1 MLPGAGTP
9 AEACRTQAALLLS
22 TRPGKLREAP
32 SPLVGASCLLYLA
45 PGAVLLR
52 SATAAGRLSQ
62 SASTLWT
69 LRVQSAAW
77 AAQAGLSFQADHV
90 HLREDSYWHVADRV
104 WAVGLCLQQLGA
116 LTGAALR
123 GIRAP
128 VVGFTVLASGG
139 LVCLQT
145 GRTAESYREWELSHS
160 AWHLLSVSAVV
171 LGLRRFP
178 R

>member
-1 MLPGAGTP
+1 M
-9 AEACRTQAALLLS
+9 
-22 TRPGKLREAP
+22 
-32 SPLVGASCLLYLA
+32 GASCLLYLA

-52 SATAAGRLSQ
+52 SAAATGG
-62 SASTLWT
+62 LWA
-69 LRVQSAAW
+69 LRAQSAAW

-116 LTGAALR
+116 LTGAAWR
-123 GIRAP
+123 GSRAP

-139 LVCLQT
+139 LACLQN
-145 GRTAESYREWELSHS
+145 GRAAESYREWELSHS
-160 AWHLLSVSAVV
+160 AWHVLSVSAVV
-171 LGLRRFP
+171 LGLRRSPPP